1 MSSAITQKVV
11 SSLEVLDRL
20 SIGDS
25 IQDVRIVGLL
35 DLDPLVVSRWL
46 CGEDLRGVYQPIV
59 LHRCTLDD
67 LDLER
72 RTFYELVELV
82 DCRVAAAHFKQAYFY
97 ANLLIEDCI
106 FEGEFHGQGIQND
119 GRIVIYNTIFNH
131 WAGFEN
137 ADLRG
142 RVDLV
147 DVSFPGGTDLL
158 HVLINGSEKPP
169 EPEIQFRG
177 CQFRAADVPV
187 GLERVFLGIKT
198 IADSCASDSL
208 SRTAGGGSD
217 TR

>member
-59 LHRCTLDD
+59 LHHCTLDD

-97 ANLLIEDCI
+97 ANLLIEDCH
-106 FEGEFHGQGIQND
+106 FEGNFYGQGIQND
-119 GRIVIYNTIFNH
+119 GRIVIYNTTFNN

-137 ADLRG
+137 AELRG

-158 HVLINGSEKPP
+158 YVLTNGSRQALER
-169 EPEIQFRG
+169 EIQFRG
-177 CQFRAADVPV
+177 CRFRAADVPA
-187 GLERVFLGIKT
+187 GLEGVLLGIT
-198 IADSCASDSL
+198 SIPEDDLGNA
-208 SRTAGGGSD
+208 AG
-217 TR
+217 